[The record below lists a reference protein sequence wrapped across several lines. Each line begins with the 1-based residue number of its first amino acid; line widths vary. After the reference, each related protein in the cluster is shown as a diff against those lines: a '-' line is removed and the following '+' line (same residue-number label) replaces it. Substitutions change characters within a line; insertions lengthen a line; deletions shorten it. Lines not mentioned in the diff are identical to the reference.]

1 VRAVTAAAEQ
11 PTGEVELSQE
21 QMKQDELMSYK
32 TGFRNLLWVV
42 KFESFVIVC
51 LVCAVYYCVDFVLP
65 QDRFF
70 AVSAAGTRQQMVGLP
85 EPNLN
90 KAALISWLSAATTE
104 IMTFNFLN
112 YDEVFGK
119 SKRYFSKDGWDSF
132 ATALL
137 RSGLLKSVT
146 DYQQVIT
153 SIPREAPTVVAE
165 GVIEGQY
172 RWVMSITIIMTIKA
186 GSKRQTKY
194 NQVMV
199 ILVKEDTIENPMGV
213 GIYQW
218 SVM

>member
-1 VRAVTAAAEQ
+1 VTAAPAETG
-11 PTGEVELSQE
+11 TGEVELSQE

-42 KFESFVIVC
+42 KFESLLIVVLC
-51 LVCAVYYCVDFVLP
+51 CMVYYCVDFVLP

-70 AVSAAGTRQQMVGLP
+70 AVSAAGTRQQMVGLA

-90 KAALISWLSAATTE
+90 KAALISWLGAATTE

-119 SKRYFSKDGWDSF
+119 SKRYFSKDGWTSF
-132 ATALL
+132 SDALL
-137 RSGLLKSVT
+137 KSGLLKSVT

-153 SIPREAPTVVAE
+153 SIPRDQPTVVAE
-165 GVIEGQY
+165 GIIEGQY
-172 RWVMSITIIMTIKA
+172 RWVMNVNLIMTIRA
-186 GSKRQTKY
+186 GSKRSIKGYT
-194 NQVMV
+194 VMV
-199 ILVKEDTIENPMGV
+199 ILVKEDTIDNPMGV

-218 SVM
+218 SIM

>member
-1 VRAVTAAAEQ
+1 MTAPAEAQ
-11 PTGEVELSQE
+11 TGEVELSQE
-21 QMKQDELMSYK
+21 QMAQDELMSYK

-42 KFESFVIVC
+42 KLESLIIAV
-51 LVCAVYYCVDFVLP
+51 LVCMVYYCVDYVLP

-90 KAALISWLSAATTE
+90 KAALISWLGAASTE

-112 YDEVFGK
+112 YDDVFGK
-119 SKRYFSKDGWDSF
+119 SKRFFTKDGWESF
-132 ATALL
+132 STALL
-137 RSGLLKSVT
+137 KSGLLKSVT

-153 SIPREAPTVVAE
+153 AIPREQPTVVAE

-172 RWVMSITIIMTIKA
+172 RWVMNVQLVMTIRA
-186 GSKRQTKY
+186 GSKKNTKGF
-194 NQVMV
+194 NVLV
-199 ILVKEDTIENPMGV
+199 ILVKEDTIDNPMGV

-218 SVM
+218 SIM

>member
-1 VRAVTAAAEQ
+1 MAAPAESQ
-11 PTGEVELSQE
+11 TGEVELSQE
-21 QMKQDELMSYK
+21 QMAQDELMSYK

-42 KFESFVIVC
+42 KLESLVIVI
-51 LVCAVYYCVDFVLP
+51 LVCTIYYFVDYVLP

-70 AVSAAGTRQQMVGLP
+70 AVSAAGTRQQMVGLK

-90 KAALISWLSAATTE
+90 KNALVSWLGAATTE

-119 SKRYFSKDGWDSF
+119 SKRFFSKDGWESF
-132 ATALL
+132 STALL
-137 RSGLLKSVT
+137 KSGLLKSVT

-153 SIPREAPTVVAE
+153 SIPREEPTVVAE

-172 RWVMSITIIMTIKA
+172 RWVMNVSLIMTTRA
-186 GSKRQTKY
+186 GSKKTTKGY
-194 NQVMV
+194 GIMV
-199 ILVKEDTIENPMGV
+199 ILVKEDTIDNPMGV

-218 SVM
+218 SIM

>member
-1 VRAVTAAAEQ
+1 MTAAPAETG
-11 PTGEVELSQE
+11 TGEVELSQE

-42 KFESFVIVC
+42 KFESLLIVVLC
-51 LVCAVYYCVDFVLP
+51 CMVYYCVDFVLP

-70 AVSAAGTRQQMVGLP
+70 AVSAAGTRQQMVGLA

-90 KAALISWLSAATTE
+90 KAALISWLGAATTE

-119 SKRYFSKDGWDSF
+119 SKRYFSKDGWESF
-132 ATALL
+132 SDALL
-137 RSGLLKSVT
+137 KSGILKSVT

-153 SIPREAPTVVAE
+153 SIPREQPTVVAE

-172 RWVMSITIIMTIKA
+172 RWVMNVTLIMTIKA
-186 GSKRQTKY
+186 GSKKNTKG
-194 NQVMV
+194 NNVMV

-218 SVM
+218 SIQ

>member
-1 VRAVTAAAEQ
+1 MASQAQTT
-11 PTGEVELSQE
+11 TGEVELSQE
-21 QMKQDELMSYK
+21 QMAQDELMSYK

-42 KFESFVIVC
+42 KLESFVIIG
-51 LVCAVYYCVDFVLP
+51 LLCAVYYMCDYVLP

-70 AVSAAGTRQQMVGLP
+70 AVSAAGTRQQMVGLR

-119 SKRYFSKDGWDSF
+119 SKRYFTADGWESF
-132 ATALL
+132 STALL
-137 RSGLLKSVT
+137 KSGLLKSVT
-146 DYQQVIT
+146 DYQQVVT
-153 SIPREAPTVVAE
+153 SIPREQPTVVAE

-172 RWVMSITIIMTIKA
+172 RWVMNLTLVMTIRA
-186 GSKRQTKY
+186 GSKKSTKGF
-194 NQVMV
+194 NVMV

-218 SVM
+218 SIM

>member
-1 VRAVTAAAEQ
+1 VTAAPAETG
-11 PTGEVELSQE
+11 TGEVELSQE

-42 KFESFVIVC
+42 KFESLLIVVLC
-51 LVCAVYYCVDFVLP
+51 CMVYYCVDFVLP

-70 AVSAAGTRQQMVGLP
+70 AVSAAGTRQQMVGLA

-90 KAALISWLSAATTE
+90 KAALISWLGAATTE

-119 SKRYFSKDGWDSF
+119 SKRYFSKDGWESF
-132 ATALL
+132 SDALL
-137 RSGLLKSVT
+137 KSGILKSVT

-153 SIPREAPTVVAE
+153 SIPREQPTVVAE

-172 RWVMSITIIMTIKA
+172 RWVMNVTLIMTIKA
-186 GSKRQTKY
+186 GSKKNTKG
-194 NQVMV
+194 NNVMV

-218 SVM
+218 SIQ

>member
-1 VRAVTAAAEQ
+1 MASQAQTK
-11 PTGEVELSQE
+11 TGEVELSQE
-21 QMKQDELMSYK
+21 QMAQDELMSYK

-42 KFESFVIVC
+42 KLESFVIIG
-51 LVCAVYYCVDFVLP
+51 LLCAVYYMCDYVLP

-70 AVSAAGTRQQMVGLP
+70 AVSAAGTRQQMVGLR

-119 SKRYFSKDGWDSF
+119 SKRYFTADGWESF
-132 ATALL
+132 STALL
-137 RSGLLKSVT
+137 KSGLLKSVT
-146 DYQQVIT
+146 DYQQVVT
-153 SIPREAPTVVAE
+153 SIPREQPTVVAE

-172 RWVMSITIIMTIKA
+172 RWVMNLTLVMTIRA
-186 GSKRQTKY
+186 GSKKSTKGF
-194 NQVMV
+194 NVMV

-218 SVM
+218 SIM